1 MYKRQARQCGYLK
14 DVIEPID
21 PRDAKK
27 ISRDKIVYLC
37 TGTQGEPMGA
47 MSRISN
53 FIHPDVAIQNGDTAI
68 FSSKIIPGNEKKL
81 SKLHNQLVIEGI
93 EVITEEDEFIH
104 VSGHPNREELKDMYN
119 WIRPKSVIPVH
130 GEYRHMQ
137 ELSLIH
143 I

>member
-1 MYKRQARQCGYLK
+1 METIFFCAQKTGRQISLVGRSMHRIFKAARQCGYLK

-53 FIHPDVAIQNGDTAI
+53 FTHPDVMMKMATLQ
-68 FSSKIIPGNEKKL
+68 FF
-81 SKLHNQLVIEGI
+81 H
-93 EVITEEDEFIH
+93 
-104 VSGHPNREELKDMYN
+104 LK
-119 WIRPKSVIPVH
+119 
-130 GEYRHMQ
+130 
-137 ELSLIH
+137 
-143 I
+143 

>member
-1 MYKRQARQCGYLK
+1 
-14 DVIEPID
+14 
-21 PRDAKK
+21 
-27 ISRDKIVYLC
+27 
-37 TGTQGEPMGA
+37 

-53 FIHPDVAIQNGDTAI
+53 FTHPDVVIENGDTAI

-130 GEYRHMQ
+130 G
-137 ELSLIH
+137 LSLIH

>member
-1 MYKRQARQCGYLK
+1 MHRIFKAARQCGYLK

-53 FIHPDVAIQNGDTAI
+53 FTHPDVTIENGDTAI

-93 EVITEEDEFIH
+93 EVITEEDCLLYTSPSPRD
-104 VSGHPNREELKDMYN
+104 VNRSRM
-119 WIRPKSVIPVH
+119 PS
-130 GEYRHMQ
+130 
-137 ELSLIH
+137 SA
-143 I
+143 

>member
-1 MYKRQARQCGYLK
+1 
-14 DVIEPID
+14 
-21 PRDAKK
+21 
-27 ISRDKIVYLC
+27 
-37 TGTQGEPMGA
+37 MGA
-47 MSRISN
+47 MCRISN
-53 FIHPDVAIQNGDTAI
+53 FTHPDVAIENGDTAI

-137 ELSLIH
+137 EH
-143 I
+143 ISFANEMKIPNPVKVINGDIVKLAPAEKPLFMIKHLQEKYT

>member
-1 MYKRQARQCGYLK
+1 MHRIFKAARQCGYLK

-53 FIHPDVAIQNGDTAI
+53 FTHPDVMMENGDTAI

-104 VSGHPNREELKDMYN
+104 VSGHPNRDCLLYTSPSPRD
-119 WIRPKSVIPVH
+119 R
-130 GEYRHMQ
+130 G
-137 ELSLIH
+137 
-143 I
+143 

>member
-1 MYKRQARQCGYLK
+1 MHRIFKAARQCGYLK

-53 FIHPDVAIQNGDTAI
+53 FTHPDVMMENGDTAI

-81 SKLHNQLVIEGI
+81 SKLHNKLVIEGI

-119 WIRPKSVIPVH
+119 WI
-130 GEYRHMQ
+130 
-137 ELSLIH
+137 
-143 I
+143 